1 MLKTVELRNGKV
13 VIIDQTLLPHELIIL
28 ELSDYK
34 EVADAITTMKVRG
47 APALGVTAALGVVL
61 GAQSAAS
68 NHWPDFRKELE
79 TVAAAIRTT
88 RPTAVNLFWGVDRM
102 LRLAEASKH
111 LPVDDI
117 KHILRVEGER
127 MVEED
132 IEANRR
138 LGAHGAELINH
149 GDSIL
154 THCNA
159 GALACVGYGTA
170 AGVIRAAWE
179 QGKQIKV
186 YADETRPR
194 LQGMK
199 LTAWELARDG
209 IPVTVIADNMAGVL
223 MRDGKI
229 NCCVVGA
236 DRIAANGDVAN
247 KIGTYSVSVL
257 AHVHGI
263 EFYVAAP
270 TSTIDLNLA
279 LGKEIPIEERS
290 HEEMTHID
298 GHRVAPEGVKVINP
312 SFDVTPAQYVSAIVT
327 EKGVARPPYS
337 ASIPRLFD

>member
-1 MLKTVELRNGKV
+1 MLKTVEWRDGKV
-13 VIIDQTLLPHELIIL
+13 AIIDQTLLPHELIVL
-28 ELSDYK
+28 ELSDYR
-34 EVADAITTMKVRG
+34 EVAEAITTMKVRG
-47 APALGVTAALGVVL
+47 APALGVAAALGVAL
-61 GAQSAAS
+61 GAQAAGS
-68 NHWPDFRKELE
+68 NDWAGFREELE
-79 TVAAAIRTT
+79 IVAAAIRTT

-102 LRLAEASKH
+102 LSVAEASKH
-111 LPVDDI
+111 LSIDEI
-117 KHILRVEGER
+117 KRILRAEGER

-179 QGKQIKV
+179 QGKQIRV

-257 AHVHGI
+257 ARAHGI

-279 LGKEIPIEERS
+279 SGKEIPIEERS

-298 GHRVAPEGVKVINP
+298 GHRVAPDGVQVINP

-337 ASIPRLFD
+337 VSLPRLFN